1 MEAGKNANISLKRR
15 LRLEEHLYDKDLDE
29 LILQTSKTSALR
41 AVNLNEL
48 LKKKWSEEKN
58 AYRLMSKIN
67 SDKQDRRIK
76 YILKKDF
83 FWIFTI
89 DLIELTTDANKNK

>member
-89 DLIELTTDANKNK
+89 DLIELTTDANKK

>member
-89 DLIELTTDANKNK
+89 DLIELTTDANKYK

>member
-1 MEAGKNANISLKRR
+1 MQE
-15 LRLEEHLYDKDLDE
+15 KDIDE

-48 LKKKWSEEKN
+48 LKKKWREEKN
-58 AYRLMSKIN
+58 AYRIMRKIQ

-76 YILKKDF
+76 YILKKDY
-83 FWIFTI
+83 FWGYIPKSYSI
-89 DLIELTTDANKNK
+89 K

>member
-1 MEAGKNANISLKRR
+1 MQERDI
-15 LRLEEHLYDKDLDE
+15 DE

-58 AYRLMSKIN
+58 AYRIMSKIQ

-76 YILKKDF
+76 YIMKKDY
-83 FWIFTI
+83 FWANII
-89 DLIELTTDANKNK
+89 HLTQS

>member
-15 LRLEEHLYDKDLDE
+15 IRLEEHLYDKDLDE

-83 FWIFTI
+83 F
-89 DLIELTTDANKNK
+89 

>member
-89 DLIELTTDANKNK
+89 DLIELTIDANKNK